1 MPLNVR
7 EYLDER
13 GLPDIEVW
21 WTEWGITP
29 SHFFEVT
36 DGAFGAPFVLH
47 GMKAAQT
54 TAEWLAYW
62 VVSDHFEELGRP
74 PSLLHGGFGLLTV
87 GNLRKPRWWA
97 LALAEQLS
105 DELVTVELE
114 GDGASSVVDA
124 WVSRDGSGQIDVVA
138 WNGTLDQSKRDGA
151 AILDRRLVLHL
162 EGLEAST
169 YDVRL
174 ARIDND
180 HSNLAARW
188 NGAGAWPAD
197 HEWASLA
204 GEDRLDEE
212 ELAPLRP
219 DAGGGQLE
227 LDLPMPGVARVRLS
241 PGGD

>member
-13 GLPDIEVW
+13 DLPDIEVW

-105 DELVTVELE
+105 DDLVTVELE
-114 GDGASSVVDA
+114 GDGACSLVDA
-124 WVSRDGSGQIDVVA
+124 WVSLDGSGPIDVVA

-162 EGLEAST
+162 EGLEASA

-188 NGAGAWPAD
+188 NGAGAWPAY

-212 ELAPLRP
+212 ELAEACSSWTCRCR
-219 DAGGGQLE
+219 GW
-227 LDLPMPGVARVRLS
+227 PGY
-241 PGGD
+241 D